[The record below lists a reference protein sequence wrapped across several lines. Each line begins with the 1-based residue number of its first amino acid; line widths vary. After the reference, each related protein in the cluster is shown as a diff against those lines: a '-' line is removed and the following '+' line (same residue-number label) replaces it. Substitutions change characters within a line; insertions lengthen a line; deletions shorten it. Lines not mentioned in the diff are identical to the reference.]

1 MLELICYHKYI
12 WGTIAADRSHW
23 HSDGFSNGVTPNAAT
38 LHSDASLSFST
49 PQSRV
54 VIPRRDGDPWGTM
67 RALRVE
73 IVAGSLEGVGGTIVD
88 ADGCFRI
95 SVDGLNTIL
104 VEILGYTLRVVL
116 KPRPAFSS
124 GDTVLWPSVTFSFW
138 HDGVNQL
145 GFTADKEILSPAV
158 GPINVPGQVPPVG
171 PQGVWIGNRIGS
183 PSHHLIGNVSSV
195 KIWRADP
202 EAMVPP
208 FLGRPFTPPLLKC
221 WGDLIDR
228 LRQAAAGDPE
238 CAAWWKNLI
247 EQQQIQLVAR
257 LGQKSP
263 DTLAELYQMCK
274 AYQQLWSAGKVGSPE
289 MRALMVKLRD
299 WLKNE
304 GIFSADDP
312 ALQRTLQNP
321 CMAKFVGAAGDLNC
335 DPDAQALIKAIIG
348 TGSH

>member
-12 WGTIAADRSHW
+12 WGTIAADRSRW
-23 HSDGFSNGVTPNAAT
+23 HSDGFPYGVTPVA
-38 LHSDASLSFST
+38 LPGGGLKFST

-67 RALRVE
+67 GALRVE
-73 IVAGSLEGVGGTIVD
+73 IVASSLEGGGTIVD
-88 ADGCFRI
+88 ADGCFR
-95 SVDGLNTIL
+95 VRFAGPQTIV
-104 VEILGYTLRVVL
+104 VEILGYTLSVL
-116 KPRPAFSS
+116 IDGLPLGNWVRFN
-124 GDTVLWPSVTFSFW
+124 FW

-145 GFTADKEILSPAV
+145 DYDDEYVVPSGGQGEGFASPTTLP
-158 GPINVPGQVPPVG
+158 GPVPPVG
-171 PQGVWIGNRIGS
+171 PQGVWIGS
-183 PSHHLIGNVSSV
+183 QIGNPNNHLNGNISSV
-195 KIWRADP
+195 KIWRLDP
-202 EAMVPP
+202 ESMVPP

-238 CAAWWKNLI
+238 CAAWWNNLI
-247 EQQQIQLVAR
+247 EQQQRQLVAR

-274 AYQQLWSAGKVGSPE
+274 AYQQLWSAGKVGSAE

-299 WLKNE
+299 WLKRE